1 MNLFNQLNQGIKKK
15 LHIVRVLSLNLQS
28 STNFELYSL
37 KLHRTLELTWFN
49 KIQTQKVCDLQ
60 SYKVELG
67 LDS

>member
-15 LHIVRVLSLNLQS
+15 LHTVRVLSLNLQS